1 MNLRQQNG
9 VIGLEQEVVF
19 QGLLGKE
26 RADEIFESDQSKFF
40 FIKDLYLFQ
49 FAEHWWV
56 LKFWNV
62 WSYLLGA
69 LLFVYLNFHLF
80 LFLYQPKVEIGT
92 CPVLVD

>member
-19 QGLLGKE
+19 QGLLGKK

-49 FAEHWWV
+49 FAEH
-56 LKFWNV
+56 LKD
-62 WSYLLGA
+62 LLTKAA
-69 LLFVYLNFHLF
+69 LKCGLTFS
-80 LFLYQPKVEIGT
+80 KSS
-92 CPVLVD
+92 

>member
-49 FAEHWWV
+49 FAEH
-56 LKFWNV
+56 
-62 WSYLLGA
+62 
-69 LLFVYLNFHLF
+69 
-80 LFLYQPKVEIGT
+80 
-92 CPVLVD
+92 